1 MTALGTGA
9 DRRSQ
14 RTTQSVMGDLFGL
27 ALSVGTIASLE
38 QATAQAMA
46 APVGEARVARQAQPA
61 ADVDETGGR
70 AGRQRAWLWTAV
82 TTWVMVFIVRAA
94 RRAHVAQKLWGERF
108 WG

>member
-14 RTTQSVMGDLFGL
+14 RTTQSVMGDLFGP
-27 ALSVGTIASLE
+27 ALSVGTSDNRE
-38 QATAQAMA
+38 QATVQALA
-46 APVGEARVARQAQPA
+46 APVGEARVAGQAQPA

-70 AGRQRAWLWTAV
+70 AGRQRVWLWTSV
-82 TTWVMVFIVRAA
+82 TTWVTGFMVRAA